1 MALYMMYSMN
11 MMAEADYAYGYAFAY
26 SHPKSRK

>member
-11 MMAEADYAYGYAFAY
+11 MMAEAGYACGYRFTY
-26 SHPKSRK
+26 SHPKG